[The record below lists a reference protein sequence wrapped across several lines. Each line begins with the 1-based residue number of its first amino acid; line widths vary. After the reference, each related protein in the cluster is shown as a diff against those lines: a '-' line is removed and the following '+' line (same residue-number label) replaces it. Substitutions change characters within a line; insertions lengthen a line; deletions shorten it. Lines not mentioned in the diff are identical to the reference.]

1 MENNLS
7 TSSEKARINCFN
19 DYRPD
24 HQLENFNNFNRNND
38 PIIEKSD
45 SFNDNHDDFISNFD
59 KFKNGDEPMEKSD
72 SLSAEMVDKR
82 IEALPYILDLRKIQ
96 SSDQQIQA
104 MDDHGGENANV
115 VESCLWLDRQEPSF
129 DDVDEIDRLISS
141 LSSIADKSNPLE
153 IPDTRVETFAQMVQS
168 RIDECESGSF
178 KFGPEFRSRF
188 YSDGCGESN
197 IQIDEIAR

>member
-7 TSSEKARINCFN
+7 TSSEKARINYFN

-153 IPDTRVETFAQMVQS
+153 IPDTRVETFARMVQS
-168 RIDECESGSF
+168 RIDECANRSF
-178 KFGPEFRSRF
+178 KFGLN
-188 YSDGCGESN
+188 SDQDS
-197 IQIDEIAR
+197 IRWMR